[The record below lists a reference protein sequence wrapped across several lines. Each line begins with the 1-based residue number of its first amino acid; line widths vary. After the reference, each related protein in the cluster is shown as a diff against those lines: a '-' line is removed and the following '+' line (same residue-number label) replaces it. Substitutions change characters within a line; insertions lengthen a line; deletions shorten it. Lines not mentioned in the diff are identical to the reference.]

1 MDMSKE
7 SEETKPETS
16 EANNEVSS
24 ENDEVNVEVVD
35 DPGVADNESA
45 GSDGEASAEP
55 EDNSPVTVERKEWND
70 MEAKAQ
76 KADEYWDRFVRLN
89 AEFDNFKKRAA
100 RERSEAVKY
109 ANEALLE
116 RLIPTLDHFEMA
128 MTAVQNVDDK
138 SVASI
143 KMGIEM
149 VHNQLKSTLKDAG
162 LEEVD
167 ALGKAFDPVWHEAVS
182 QKETTDVPE
191 DQVVEQA
198 RKGYKLNDRL
208 IRPANVVVAKAPSSE
223 TKSTDAS

>member
-7 SEETKPETS
+7 SEETKPEAS
-16 EANNEVSS
+16 EATNETASDNN
-24 ENDEVNVEVVD
+24 EVNVEVVEDAETDGKKSADAAKEGNVEQED
-35 DPGVADNESA
+35 D
-45 GSDGEASAEP
+45 
-55 EDNSPVTVERKEWND
+55 SPVTVERKEWND
-70 MEAKAQ
+70 LEAKAQ

-128 MTAVQNVDDK
+128 MAAVQNVDDK

-149 VHNQLKSTLKDAG
+149 VHNQLKSTLKEAG

-167 ALGKAFDPVWHEAVS
+167 ALGKVFDPVWHEAVS
-182 QKETTDVPE
+182 QKETTEIPE
-191 DQVVEQA
+191 GQVLEQA
-198 RKGYKLNDRL
+198 RKGYKLNERL

-223 TKSTDAS
+223 TDSSDAS

>member
-1 MDMSKE
+1 MSKE
-7 SEETKPETS
+7 SEETKPEAS
-16 EANNEVSS
+16 EATNESASDNN
-24 ENDEVNVEVVD
+24 EVNVEVVGNADADATEEGNVDQED
-35 DPGVADNESA
+35 D
-45 GSDGEASAEP
+45 
-55 EDNSPVTVERKEWND
+55 SPVTVIRKEWND
-70 MEAKAQ
+70 LEAKAQ

-109 ANEALLE
+109 ANEALME
-116 RLIPTLDHFEMA
+116 RLIPTMDHFEMA
-128 MTAVQNVDDK
+128 MAAVQNVDDK

-149 VHNQLKSTLKDAG
+149 VHNQLKSTLKEAG

-182 QKETTDVPE
+182 QKETTEVPE
-191 DQVVEQA
+191 GQVVEQA
-198 RKGYKLNDRL
+198 RKGYKLNERL

-223 TKSTDAS
+223 TESNDAS

>member
-1 MDMSKE
+1 MSKE
-7 SEETKPETS
+7 SEETKPEAS
-16 EANNEVSS
+16 EATNKTASDNN
-24 ENDEVNVEVVD
+24 EVNVEVVGNADADATEEENADQED
-35 DPGVADNESA
+35 D
-45 GSDGEASAEP
+45 
-55 EDNSPVTVERKEWND
+55 SPVTVIRKEWND
-70 MEAKAQ
+70 LEAKAQ

-109 ANEALLE
+109 ANEALME

-128 MTAVQNVDDK
+128 MAAVQNVDDK

-149 VHNQLKSTLKDAG
+149 VHNQLKSTLKEAG

-182 QKETTDVPE
+182 QKETTEVPE
-191 DQVVEQA
+191 GQVVEQA
-198 RKGYKLNDRL
+198 RKGYKLNERL
-208 IRPANVVVAKAPSSE
+208 IRPANVVVAKAPSSKTE
-223 TKSTDAS
+223 SNDAS

>member
-7 SEETKPETS
+7 PEETKPETS
-16 EANNEVSS
+16 EANNEASS
-24 ENDEVNVEVVD
+24 ENSEVNVEVVD
-35 DPGVADNESA
+35 DAGATDNESA
-45 GSDGEASAEP
+45 VTDDEASAET
-55 EDNSPVTVERKEWND
+55 EDNPPVTVERKEWND

-128 MTAVQNVDDK
+128 MAAVQNVDDK

-149 VHNQLKSTLKDAG
+149 VHNQLKTTLKEAG

-223 TKSTDAS
+223 SESTDAS

>member
-1 MDMSKE
+1 MSKE
-7 SEETKPETS
+7 SEETKPEAS
-16 EANNEVSS
+16 EAANKTASDNN
-24 ENDEVNVEVVD
+24 EVNVEVVGNADADATEEENADQED
-35 DPGVADNESA
+35 D
-45 GSDGEASAEP
+45 
-55 EDNSPVTVERKEWND
+55 SPVTVIRKEWND
-70 MEAKAQ
+70 LEAKAQ

-109 ANEALLE
+109 ANEALME

-128 MTAVQNVDDK
+128 MAAVQNVDDK

-149 VHNQLKSTLKDAG
+149 VHNQLKSTLKEAG

-182 QKETTDVPE
+182 QKETTEVPE
-191 DQVVEQA
+191 GQVVEQA
-198 RKGYKLNDRL
+198 RKGYKLNERL
-208 IRPANVVVAKAPSSE
+208 IRPANVVVAKAPSSKTE
-223 TKSTDAS
+223 SNDAS

>member
-1 MDMSKE
+1 
-7 SEETKPETS
+7 
-16 EANNEVSS
+16 
-24 ENDEVNVEVVD
+24 
-35 DPGVADNESA
+35 
-45 GSDGEASAEP
+45 
-55 EDNSPVTVERKEWND
+55 VTVIRKEWND
-70 MEAKAQ
+70 LEAKAQ

-109 ANEALLE
+109 ANEALME
-116 RLIPTLDHFEMA
+116 RLIPTMDHFEMA
-128 MTAVQNVDDK
+128 MAAVQNVDDK

-149 VHNQLKSTLKDAG
+149 VHNQLKSTLKEAG

-182 QKETTDVPE
+182 QKETTEVPE
-191 DQVVEQA
+191 GQVVEQA
-198 RKGYKLNDRL
+198 RKGYKLNERL

-223 TKSTDAS
+223 TESNDAS

>member
-7 SEETKPETS
+7 PEETKSETIEEINGSTS
-16 EANNEVSS
+16 ETN
-24 ENDEVNVEVVD
+24 EVNVEVVPDPETGDGLSADADGSVEKED
-35 DPGVADNESA
+35 D
-45 GSDGEASAEP
+45 
-55 EDNSPVTVERKEWND
+55 SPVTLERKEWNQI
-70 MEAKAQ
+70 EAKVQ

-109 ANEALLE
+109 ANEALME

-128 MTAVQNVDDK
+128 MTAVQNIDDK
-138 SVASI
+138 SVSSI

-149 VHNQLKSTLKDAG
+149 VHNQLKSTLKDSG

-167 ALGKAFDPVWHEAVS
+167 ALGKVFDPVWHEAVS
-182 QKETTDVPE
+182 QKVTDDVPE
-191 DQVVEQA
+191 GQVVEQT

-208 IRPANVVVAKAPSSE
+208 IRPAAVVVAKAPSAEGESQ
-223 TKSTDAS
+223 DASE